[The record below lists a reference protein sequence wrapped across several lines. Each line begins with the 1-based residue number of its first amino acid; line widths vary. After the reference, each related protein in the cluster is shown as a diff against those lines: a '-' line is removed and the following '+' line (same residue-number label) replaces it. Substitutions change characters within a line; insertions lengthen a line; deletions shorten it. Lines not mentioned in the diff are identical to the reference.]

1 MHRTIRLATYDD
13 IPAIMPVIDA
23 ARELMHSSGNVNQ
36 WINGYP
42 SEEVI
47 HADIARD
54 GGFLVTDDE
63 RIVAYFA
70 FLPAPEPTYEK
81 IYDGAW
87 LNDEPYYVIHRL
99 ASWPDVHGIWDCV
112 LEWAFERTR
121 TLRVDTHR
129 DNHIMQH
136 NILKHGFTYCGIIYL
151 LSGDERLAYQKTI
164 SLQDQLFALQDKA
177 YADFQSKLLPTVSRE
192 TVIGVRTPELRKMAK
207 QVCKT
212 PAAQEFL
219 HSLPHRY
226 FDENQLHAFIL
237 SEEKDFDRCLE
248 ELEQF
253 LPYVDNWATCDQLSP
268 KCFRKHTQELL
279 PHIRKWMKSKH
290 TYTIRFGIGM
300 LMRYYL
306 DGEFK
311 PEFLEWV
318 ASIKSDEYYIRMMQ
332 AWFFATALAKQW
344 DSTLPYIEQHRLHPW
359 MHNKT
364 IQKAIESYRI
374 TDEQKALLRTFR
386 VTGKKKE
393 TPSKEDVS
401 LCAG

>member
-1 MHRTIRLATYDD
+1 
-13 IPAIMPVIDA
+13 MPVIDA
-23 ARELMHSSGNVNQ
+23 ARKMMHASGNVNQ

-54 GGFLVTDDE
+54 GGFMVTDDE

-136 NILKHGFTYCGIIYL
+136 NILKRGFTYCGIIYL

-164 SLQDQLFALQDKA
+164 SLQEQLFALQDKA
-177 YADFQSKLLPTVSRE
+177 YADFQSKLLPTVPRE
-192 TVIGVRTPELRKMAK
+192 TVIGVRTPDLRKMAK
-207 QVCKT
+207 QICKT
-212 PAAQEFL
+212 PAAQKFL
-219 HSLPHRY
+219 QSLPHRY

-237 SEEKDFDRCLE
+237 SEDKDFNTCIAN
-248 ELEQF
+248 LEQF

-268 KCFRKHTQELL
+268 RCFKKHTTELL
-279 PHIRKWMKSKH
+279 SYIRKWMKSTH
-290 TYTIRFGIGM
+290 TYTIRFGMGM

-344 DSTLPYIEQHRLHPW
+344 DATLPYIEQHRLHPW

-393 TPSKEDVS
+393 TPSEEDVS
-401 LCAG
+401 ECAG